1 MFRGGE
7 AAATKTM
14 IFAMVTKTEG
24 IEEVQYIHIK
34 KENQKMK
41 NITKSI
47 ILSAAVAALA
57 ALLLV
62 GCRREK
68 AAQAKDAPAESS
80 RTAAADSTK
89 KGIELIRRDGRGM
102 ELDR

>member
-7 AAATKTM
+7 AAAAKTM

-47 ILSAAVAALA
+47 ILSVAVAALA

-62 GCRREK
+62 GCQEGGL
-68 AAQAKDAPAESS
+68 Q
-80 RTAAADSTK
+80 RTIFS
-89 KGIELIRRDGRGM
+89 KGERNSHTCPN
-102 ELDR
+102 